1 MEESEWR
8 IDSKR
13 KERKKKEEKI
23 EIRFVS
29 IIQRRNSRFALG
41 PFVLCIHVHVYVGIG
56 YRVRLDRYVE
66 ITVCLR
72 RTFGTIVLKGVRS
85 KECAYLRWMQT
96 MAWKEPMARRIVRQV
111 IQGSLRRCST
121 VPWNFKSKSHPLSD
135 KFRYSP
141 FPPRPIPPS
150 ISERPCK
157 WIGLEINA
165 MADQRRR

>member
-1 MEESEWR
+1 MNGGKRVKDRFEE
-8 IDSKR
+8 
-13 KERKKKEEKI
+13 ERKKEEKI

-85 KECAYLRWMQT
+85 KECAYL
-96 MAWKEPMARRIVRQV
+96 
-111 IQGSLRRCST
+111 G
-121 VPWNFKSKSHPLSD
+121 
-135 KFRYSP
+135 
-141 FPPRPIPPS
+141 
-150 ISERPCK
+150 
-157 WIGLEINA
+157 
-165 MADQRRR
+165 